1 MHTLDIRSLWSS
13 LGFQTDS
20 RLRLNQ
26 VRLDYDDTHRAEGE
40 LLRCL
45 RPDQVNVPEA
55 VLRLGTLN
63 WLPKD
68 WRWRGKHNLIE
79 WILLQDHRHDK
90 LFLPRSSRGPQSS
103 RVCSDGLTRSRR
115 NGRGQMWICSSL
127 SHSHSTDI
135 RRTDGGNTTW

>member
-13 LGFQTDS
+13 VGFQTDS

-63 WLPKD
+63 
-68 WRWRGKHNLIE
+68 
-79 WILLQDHRHDK
+79 
-90 LFLPRSSRGPQSS
+90 
-103 RVCSDGLTRSRR
+103 
-115 NGRGQMWICSSL
+115 
-127 SHSHSTDI
+127 
-135 RRTDGGNTTW
+135 